1 MLQQFQLFFH
11 TEQVALSGSTFWP
24 QSLHSISS
32 SQWLI
37 WCHGSPQMQWPLGWP
52 WSPIVP
58 GWVIAGSWLS
68 FGCTFVGSSGWPLG
82 LVPHVAGGHSGW
94 WAQWL
99 LGTVAANNADGMKLE
114 TASKLFVLLLASEA
128 IYTDIGTIGIYIY
141 IHKSRNMYGWCG
153 FVHSHKSIERW
164 EGQWI

>member
-1 MLQQFQLFFH
+1 MVAPLY
-11 TEQVALSGSTFWP
+11 QV
-24 QSLHSISS
+24 
-32 SQWLI
+32 
-37 WCHGSPQMQWPLGWP
+37 
-52 WSPIVP
+52 
-58 GWVIAGSWLS
+58 GSWLS

-99 LGTVAANNADGMKLE
+99 LGTGAANHADGMKLE

-141 IHKSRNMYGWCG
+141 T
-153 FVHSHKSIERW
+153 
-164 EGQWI
+164 

>member
-1 MLQQFQLFFH
+1 MVPLMKKFYIANSHKAFKINSHKALARRKTTQGICNWNMKQPLCSQCCNNFSFFPY

-82 LVPHVAGGHSGW
+82 LVPHVAGGHSGC

-99 LGTVAANNADGMKLE
+99 QIMLMV
-114 TASKLFVLLLASEA
+114 
-128 IYTDIGTIGIYIY
+128 
-141 IHKSRNMYGWCG
+141 
-153 FVHSHKSIERW
+153 
-164 EGQWI
+164 